1 MSKNKR
7 LKHYTKLDLNDKKND
22 NIIKSV
28 YRSWALSYDYD
39 NYNKLGTVS
48 QPKSVKL
55 LLSHVKD
62 RDLKIIDVG
71 CGTGLVGTYLKA
83 EGYNNFDGLDIS
95 DEMLEIARKR
105 GYQKLYSGSLN
116 KKLPI
121 ADNVYDCVICVGV
134 FTHDHVSSDGFNE
147 LCRIAKPGGYLC
159 FTINE
164 GVFREYGFEE
174 TIKEFENNGKWIVV
188 SLVKDDYM
196 RFENVKGYYCLV
208 DIK

>member
-62 RDLKIIDVG
+62 RDLK
-71 CGTGLVGTYLKA
+71 T
-83 EGYNNFDGLDIS
+83 
-95 DEMLEIARKR
+95 
-105 GYQKLYSGSLN
+105 
-116 KKLPI
+116 
-121 ADNVYDCVICVGV
+121 
-134 FTHDHVSSDGFNE
+134 
-147 LCRIAKPGGYLC
+147 
-159 FTINE
+159 
-164 GVFREYGFEE
+164 
-174 TIKEFENNGKWIVV
+174 
-188 SLVKDDYM
+188 
-196 RFENVKGYYCLV
+196 
-208 DIK
+208 